1 MSALSLPSALRAGP
15 LGAFSQ
21 HDILRRAKLR
31 AASGLPHS
39 PGACRV
45 HACRVHACAVHAC
58 AVHCLPV
65 RKLVE
70 ESAVVDRRDAEFAQ
84 TAFLRRLAVF
94 KVRRDPNRLQSP
106 MQPWRHFVFCPA
118 LRRAARFTR
127 CSRGAHAVLTGHVA
141 CRVAKTAWVALL
153 EQYAQ
158 GPRCTR
164 WPEYTCLEP
173 LRALTL
179 K

>member
-1 MSALSLPSALRAGP
+1 MRAVCM
-15 LGAFSQ
+15 
-21 HDILRRAKLR
+21 RA
-31 AASGLPHS
+31 P
-39 PGACRV
+39 
-45 HACRVHACAVHAC
+45 CAVHR
-58 AVHCLPV
+58 LPV

-106 MQPWRHFVFCPA
+106 TQPWRHFVFCPA
-118 LRRAARFTR
+118 LRRAAACGTDYAVLTR
-127 CSRGAHAVLTGHVA
+127 CSRGMLHAA
-141 CRVAKTAWVALL
+141 L

-158 GPRCTR
+158 GPRCAR

-173 LRALTL
+173 LRALPL